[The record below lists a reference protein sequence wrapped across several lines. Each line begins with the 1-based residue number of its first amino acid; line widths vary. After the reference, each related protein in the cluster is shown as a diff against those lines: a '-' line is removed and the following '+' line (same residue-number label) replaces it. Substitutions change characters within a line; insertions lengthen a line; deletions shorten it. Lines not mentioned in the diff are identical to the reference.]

1 MNKVIE
7 FFKKENI
14 YDEKFFEYI
23 KDKVH
28 YLPSGSSLEWFRC
41 VPIVNDNI
49 LVDIRILV
57 PEIITKENLLV
68 NLHEFF
74 HAYELYNELGKEYIE
89 NIEEK
94 EINAKNFERKY
105 LKSELN

>member
-1 MNKVIE
+1 MDKVIE

-28 YLPSGSSLEWFRC
+28 YLPYNTSLDWFRC
-41 VPIVNDNI
+41 VPILNNNI
-49 LVDIRILV
+49 LVDIRVLV
-57 PEIITKENLLV
+57 PEIVTKKNLLV

-74 HAYELYNELGKEYIE
+74 HAYELYKELGKEYIE

-94 EINAKNFERKY
+94 EKNAKNFERKY